1 MTIKVYKDMKK
12 QLILALLALLPML
25 ASAEKKGV
33 IYEGIYFIVYDDG
46 TAHVTWNPERY
57 SGDVVIP
64 ASFVFEEKEYHTV
77 SITDYAF
84 YDCYDLTSI
93 SLPNGLGFIGPMA
106 FQYCVSLEE
115 ITIPE
120 TVNTIAAGAFADCIS
135 LHKFNMP
142 KQLVNIGEGAFY
154 GCPHISCLNIPKTV
168 QFIGGQAF
176 DQCFIETIFVNNVFT
191 FSSGDVLPFSEETIN
206 HAMLYVPEGM
216 WREAVYAS
224 AYWRYFANIREATVK
239 TSSLQTARAYMM
251 LDAQTHRH
259 LAYEGGEELNADR
272 AFYTFDESDA
282 DFCWQFVEE
291 GGNRYLYNIGAKQFA
306 HVNAA
311 GELELSSQAQP
322 IELKQVEEGVKIG
335 NNTYFFVAN
344 GKVKADDSATTAI
357 RGITMQPEAD
367 AVWYT
372 FDGRRLPAA
381 PAVKG
386 IYLHNGKKVTVK

>member
-176 DQCFIETIFVNNVFT
+176 DQCFIETIFAGNVFT
-191 FSSGDVLPFSEETIN
+191 FSSGDVLPFSEETFN

-259 LAYEGGEELNADR
+259 LACEGGEELSADR

-291 GGNRYLYNIGAKQFA
+291 GGNSYLYNIGAKQFA
-306 HVNAA
+306 RVNSA

-322 IELKQVEEGVKIG
+322 IELKQVEDGVKIG

-344 GKVKADDSATTAI
+344 SQVKADDSATTAI
-357 RGITMQPEAD
+357 KGITMQPEED

-372 FDGRRLPAA
+372 LDGHQLPAA

>member
-322 IELKQVEEGVKIG
+322 IKLKQVEEGVKIG

-344 GKVKADDSATTAI
+344 GKVKADDNATTAI
-357 RGITMQPEAD
+357 RGITMQPGEE
-367 AVWYT
+367 AVWHT
-372 FDGRRLPAA
+372 LDGRRLPAA